1 MLDKIPRLLGVE
13 WLRRE
18 EASATAPS
26 AQGATDG
33 GHLVPPPAEELALL
47 ATLADK
53 GLLNRIL
60 QEAER
65 MRERD
70 PRLGPWIEQL
80 ATFARG
86 YETRK
91 LRTFL
96 QAYGR
101 GADGKGGHEDR

>member
-1 MLDKIPRLLGVE
+1 M
-13 WLRRE
+13 
-18 EASATAPS
+18 
-26 AQGATDG
+26 
-33 GHLVPPPAEELALL
+33 PPPAEELALL

-53 GLLNRIL
+53 GLLHKIL

-80 ATFARG
+80 ATFARA

-91 LRTFL
+91 LRMFL
-96 QAYGR
+96 QSYGPG
-101 GADGKGGHEDR
+101 GAEGAGGHEVR